1 MSLVNRVS
9 ERFRSLVGDVPAGVW
24 SAPGRVNIIGEHT
37 DYNDGFALPMAID
50 RHTVVAVG
58 LRSDGRVRVGSTLSD
73 DVVDIALTDCI
84 PGNATGWSAYPLG
97 VVWALGG
104 SDGTYPGLDIVIDT
118 DVPIGAGLSSSA
130 AIECAV
136 AVALNELWE
145 LGRAPMDLAR
155 AGQRAENQ
163 MVGAPT
169 GLMDQIAS
177 IHGRTDSLVFI
188 DCRELSAEV
197 VPFALD
203 DNDLAILVMNSRV
216 HHSHAT
222 GGYGERREACER
234 AAVALGVPALRD
246 VTVDQLAELRG
257 IVDDATYRRA
267 RHVVTEN
274 ARVEDTVAALRESG
288 PTSIGDL
295 LYASHVSMRDDFEIS
310 VPQIDFAVETARAHG
325 ALGARLTGGGFG
337 GAAIAL
343 APRDALARIE
353 SAVRDGYASNH
364 FDAPE
369 MFVVSPSNG
378 AGRLD

>member
-1 MSLVNRVS
+1 MNLVNRVT
-9 ERFRSLVGDVPAGVW
+9 ERFRALVGAVPAGVW
-24 SAPGRVNIIGEHT
+24 AAPGRVNIIGEHT

-58 LRSDGRVRVGSTLSD
+58 LRADGRVRVGSTLSD
-73 DVVDIALTDCI
+73 DVVEVALADCV
-84 PGNATGWSAYPLG
+84 PGSVTGWAAYPLG

-104 SDGTYPGLDIVIDT
+104 SEGGQIGLDIVIDT

-136 AVALNELWE
+136 AVALNDLWE
-145 LGRAPMDLAR
+145 LGRSSMELAR
-155 AGQRAENQ
+155 AGQRAENH

-177 IHGRTDSLVFI
+177 MHGRSESLVFI
-188 DCRELSAEV
+188 DCRAMTADV
-197 VPFALD
+197 VPFALRE
-203 DNDLAILVMNSRV
+203 NDLAVLVMNSRV

-222 GGYGERREACER
+222 GGYGERRQACER
-234 AAVALGVPALRD
+234 AAAALGAAALRD
-246 VTVDQLAELRG
+246 VSVGQLTELRG
-257 IVDDATYRRA
+257 LVDDPTFRRA

-274 ARVEDTVAALRESG
+274 ARVEETVAVLREHG
-288 PTSIGDL
+288 PMAIGDL
-295 LYASHVSMRDDFEIS
+295 LYASHLSMRDDFEIS
-310 VPQIDFAVETARAHG
+310 VPQIDTAVEAARANG

-343 APRDALARIE
+343 APIDALAGIE
-353 SAVRDGYASNH
+353 SAVRTEYAENG

-369 MFVVSPSNG
+369 MFVVSPADG
-378 AGRLD
+378 AGRLT

>member
-1 MSLVNRVS
+1 MSLVARVT
-9 ERFRSLVGDVPAGVW
+9 ERFRALVGDAPAGVW

-37 DYNDGFALPMAID
+37 DYNGGFALPMAID

-73 DVVDIALTDCI
+73 DVVDIALADCT
-84 PGNATGWSAYPLG
+84 PGNVSGWSAYPLG
-97 VVWALGG
+97 VIWALGG
-104 SDGTYPGLDIVIDT
+104 SDGVHSGLDIVIDT

-136 AVALNELWE
+136 AVALNDLWG
-145 LGRAPMDLAR
+145 LGLSPIDLAR

-177 IHGRTDSLVFI
+177 MHGRTDSVVFI
-188 DCRELSAEV
+188 DCRELAVDV
-197 VPFALD
+197 VPFELD
-203 DNDLAILVMNSRV
+203 ANDLAVLVMNSRV

-222 GGYGERREACER
+222 GGYGERRGACER
-234 AAVALGVPALRD
+234 AAVALGVGTLRE
-246 VTVDQLAELRG
+246 VSVESLAELRG
-257 IVDDATYRRA
+257 IVDDATFRRA

-274 ARVEDTVAALRESG
+274 ARVEETVALLRDHG
-288 PTSIGDL
+288 PTSIGEV
-295 LYASHVSMRDDFEIS
+295 LYASHLSMRDDFEIS
-310 VPQIDFAVETARAHG
+310 VPQIDLAVETALAHG

-343 APRDALARIE
+343 APRGELAVIE
-353 SAVRDGYASNH
+353 TAVRDAYQTNR
-364 FDAPE
+364 FDSPE
-369 MFVVSPSNG
+369 MFVVAPSNS
-378 AGRLD
+378 AGRLA

>member
-1 MSLVNRVS
+1 MSLVNRVT
-9 ERFRSLVGDVPAGVW
+9 ERFRALVGAVPAGVW
-24 SAPGRVNIIGEHT
+24 AAPGRVNIIGEHT

-58 LRSDGRVRVGSTLSD
+58 LRADGRVRVGSTLSD
-73 DVVDIALTDCI
+73 DVVEVALADCV
-84 PGNATGWSAYPLG
+84 PGSVTGWAAYPLG

-104 SDGTYPGLDIVIDT
+104 SEGGQIGLDIVIDT

-136 AVALNELWE
+136 AVALNDLWE
-145 LGRAPMDLAR
+145 LGRSSMELAR
-155 AGQRAENQ
+155 AGQRAENH

-177 IHGRTDSLVFI
+177 MHGRSESLVFI
-188 DCRELSAEV
+188 DCRAMTADV
-197 VPFALD
+197 VPFALRE
-203 DNDLAILVMNSRV
+203 NGLAVLVMNSRV

-222 GGYGERREACER
+222 GGYGERRQACES
-234 AAVALGVPALRD
+234 AAAALGVAALRD
-246 VTVDQLAELRG
+246 VSVGQLAELRG
-257 IVDDATYRRA
+257 LVDDPTFRRA

-274 ARVEDTVAALRESG
+274 ARVEETVAVLREHG
-288 PTSIGDL
+288 PMAIGDL
-295 LYASHVSMRDDFEIS
+295 LYASHLSMRDDFEIS
-310 VPQIDFAVETARAHG
+310 VPQIDTAVEAARANG

-343 APRDALARIE
+343 APFDALAGIE
-353 SAVRDGYASNH
+353 SAVRTEYAENG

-369 MFVVSPSNG
+369 MFVVSPADG
-378 AGRLD
+378 AGRLA

>member
-1 MSLVNRVS
+1 MNLVERVT
-9 ERFRSLVGDVPAGVW
+9 ERFRQVVGGDPVGVW
-24 SAPGRVNIIGEHT
+24 AAPGRVNIIGEHT

-50 RHTVVAVG
+50 HHTVVAVG
-58 LRSDGRVRVGSTLSD
+58 LRGDGRVRVGSTLGD
-73 DVVDIALTDCI
+73 EVIDVALAECT
-84 PGNATGWSAYPLG
+84 PGSIHGWAAYPLG

-104 SDGTYPGLDIVIDT
+104 SDGSRPGVDIVIDT

-136 AVALNELWE
+136 AVALNDLWE
-145 LGRAPMDLAR
+145 LGKNPMELAR
-155 AGQRAENQ
+155 AGQRAENE

-177 IHGRTDSLVFI
+177 MHGRADSVVFI
-188 DCRELSAEV
+188 DCRELSVDV

-203 DNDLAILVMNSRV
+203 ANDLAVLVMNSRV

-222 GGYGERREACER
+222 GGYGERRAACER
-234 AAVALGVPALRD
+234 AASVLGVPALRD
-246 VTVDQLAELRG
+246 VSIAQLAELRG
-257 IVDDATYRRA
+257 LVDDATFRRA

-274 ARVEDTVAALRESG
+274 ARVEQTVAALREGG
-288 PTSIGDL
+288 PTSIGEL
-295 LYASHVSMRDDFEIS
+295 LVESHLSMRDDFEIS
-310 VPQIDFAVETARAHG
+310 VPQIDCAVETALENG

-343 APRDALARIE
+343 APKSELARIE
-353 SAVRDGYASNH
+353 NAVRQAYSANG

-369 MFVVSPSNG
+369 MFVVAPSDG
-378 AGRLD
+378 AQRLV

>member
-1 MSLVNRVS
+1 MSLVERVTD
-9 ERFRSLVGDVPAGVW
+9 RFRQVVGHEPAGVW

-58 LRSDGRVRVGSTLSD
+58 LRADGRVRVGTTLGD
-73 DVVDIALTDCI
+73 EVIDIALADCR
-84 PGNATGWSAYPLG
+84 PGRVNGWSAYPLG

-104 SDGTYPGLDIVIDT
+104 SGGNSDGLDIVIDT

-136 AVALNELWE
+136 AVALNDVWE
-145 LGRAPMDLAR
+145 LGKSSMELAR
-155 AGQRAENQ
+155 VGQMAEND

-177 IHGRTDSLVFI
+177 MHGRDDSVVFI
-188 DCRELSAEV
+188 DCRVPSAQV

-203 DNDLAILVMNSRV
+203 ANDLAVLVMNSGV

-222 GGYGERREACER
+222 GGYGERRAACER
-234 AAVALGVPALRD
+234 AAAALGVQALRD
-246 VTVDQLAELRG
+246 VTLDGLAELRRL
-257 IVDDATYRRA
+257 VDDATFRRA

-274 ARVEDTVAALRESG
+274 ARVEQVVALLRESG
-288 PTSIGDL
+288 PTAIGDVL
-295 LYASHVSMRDDFEIS
+295 VESHVSMRDDFEIS
-310 VPQIDFAVETARAHG
+310 VPQIDCAVDTALATG

-343 APRDALARIE
+343 APRAALADIDA
-353 SAVRDGYASNH
+353 SVRNAYASNG

-369 MFVVSPSNG
+369 MFVVAPSGG
-378 AGRLD
+378 ARRLD

>member
-1 MSLVNRVS
+1 MSLVARVA
-9 ERFRSLVGDVPAGVW
+9 ERFTTITGHAPIGVW
-24 SAPGRVNIIGEHT
+24 AAPGRVNIIGEHT

-58 LRSDGRVRVGSTLSD
+58 QRTDGRVRVGSTLSD
-73 DVVDIALTDCI
+73 EIVELALEDCV
-84 PGNATGWSAYPLG
+84 PGKVSGWAAYPLG

-104 SDGTYPGLDIVIDT
+104 SEQGRGGLDIVIDT

-136 AVALNELWE
+136 AVAVNDLWE
-145 LGRAPMDLAR
+145 LGHTTMDLAK

-177 IHGRTDSLVFI
+177 MHGKPDSLVFI
-188 DCRELSAEV
+188 DCRNLTAEV
-197 VPFALD
+197 VPFALAA
-203 DNDLAILVMNSRV
+203 NDLAVLVMNSRV

-222 GGYGERREACER
+222 GGYGERRAACER
-234 AAVALGVPALRD
+234 AAAALEVAALRD
-246 VTVDQLAELRG
+246 VTVEMLPRLRELT
-257 IVDDATYRRA
+257 DDETFRRA

-288 PTSIGDL
+288 PTAIGDL
-295 LYASHVSMRDDFEIS
+295 LYASHLSMRDDFEIS
-310 VPQIDFAVETARAHG
+310 VPQIDVAVETALENG

-343 APRDALARIE
+343 APHDALDSIE
-353 SAVRDGYASNH
+353 TAVRGAYAKNG
-364 FDAPE
+364 FDSPE
-369 MFVVSPSNG
+369 MFVVAPSQG
-378 AGRLD
+378 AARIS

>member
-1 MSLVNRVS
+1 MSLVNRVT
-9 ERFRSLVGDVPAGVW
+9 ERFRALVGAVPAGVW
-24 SAPGRVNIIGEHT
+24 AAPGRVNIIGEHT

-58 LRSDGRVRVGSTLSD
+58 LRADGRVRVGSTLSD
-73 DVVDIALTDCI
+73 DVVEVALADCV
-84 PGNATGWSAYPLG
+84 PGSVTGWATYPLG

-104 SDGTYPGLDIVIDT
+104 SEGGQIGLDIVIDT

-136 AVALNELWE
+136 AVALNDLWE
-145 LGRAPMDLAR
+145 LGRSSMELAR
-155 AGQRAENQ
+155 AGQRAENH

-177 IHGRTDSLVFI
+177 MHGRSESLVFI
-188 DCRELSAEV
+188 DCRAMTADV
-197 VPFALD
+197 VPFALRE
-203 DNDLAILVMNSRV
+203 NDLAVLVMNSRV

-222 GGYGERREACER
+222 GGYGERRQACER
-234 AAVALGVPALRD
+234 AAAALGAAALRD
-246 VTVDQLAELRG
+246 VSVGQLTELRG
-257 IVDDATYRRA
+257 LVDDPTFRRA

-274 ARVEDTVAALRESG
+274 ARVEETVAVLREHG
-288 PTSIGDL
+288 PMAIGDL
-295 LYASHVSMRDDFEIS
+295 LYASHLSMRDDFEIS
-310 VPQIDFAVETARAHG
+310 VPQIDTAVEAARANG

-343 APRDALARIE
+343 APIDALAGIE
-353 SAVRDGYASNH
+353 SAVRTEYAENG

-369 MFVVSPSNG
+369 MFVVSPADG
-378 AGRLD
+378 AGRLT

>member
-1 MSLVNRVS
+1 MTLVARVTA
-9 ERFRSLVGDVPAGVW
+9 RFRSLVGEAPAGVW

-73 DVVDIALTDCI
+73 DVVDVALADCV
-84 PGNATGWSAYPLG
+84 PGSVSGWAAYPLG

-104 SDGTYPGLDIVIDT
+104 ADGNATGLDIVIDT

-136 AVALNELWE
+136 AVALNDLWQ
-145 LGRAPMDLAR
+145 LGKSSMDLAR
-155 AGQRAENQ
+155 AGQRAENT

-177 IHGRTDSLVFI
+177 MHGRTDSVVFI
-188 DCRELSAEV
+188 DCREPSVDV
-197 VPFALD
+197 VPFGLVAH
-203 DNDLAILVMNSRV
+203 NLAVLVMNSRV

-234 AAVALGVPALRD
+234 AAIALGVPALRD
-246 VTVDQLAELRG
+246 VSVDRLADLRG
-257 IVDDATYRRA
+257 LVDDATFRRA

-274 ARVEDTVAALRESG
+274 ARVEDTVATLRESG
-288 PTSIGDL
+288 PLAIGDL
-295 LYASHVSMRDDFEIS
+295 LVQSHLSMRDDFEIS
-310 VPQIDFAVETARAHG
+310 VPQIDCAVDTALAHG
-325 ALGARLTGGGFG
+325 AIGARLTGGGFG

-343 APRDALARIE
+343 APRDALPGIE
-353 SAVRDGYASNH
+353 KAVRDAYADAH
-364 FDAPE
+364 FDSPE
-369 MFVVSPSNG
+369 MFVVAPSNG
-378 AGRLD
+378 AHRLD

>member
-1 MSLVNRVS
+1 MTLVARVT
-9 ERFRSLVGDVPAGVW
+9 ERFRSLVGEAPAGVW

-58 LRSDGRVRVGSTLSD
+58 LRSDGRVLVGSTLSD
-73 DVVDIALTDCI
+73 DVVDVALSDCV
-84 PGNATGWSAYPLG
+84 PGAVNGWAAYPLG

-104 SDGTYPGLDIVIDT
+104 ADGNATGLDLVIDT

-136 AVALNELWE
+136 AAALNDLWQ
-145 LGRAPMDLAR
+145 LGQSPMDLAR
-155 AGQRAENQ
+155 AGQRAENT

-177 IHGRTDSLVFI
+177 IHGRADSVVFI
-188 DCRELSAEV
+188 DCREPSVDV
-197 VPFALD
+197 VPFGLD
-203 DNDLAILVMNSRV
+203 ANGLAVLVMNSRV

-234 AAVALGVPALRD
+234 AALALGVNALRE
-246 VTVDQLAELRG
+246 VTVERLADLRG
-257 IVDDATYRRA
+257 LVDDSTFRRA

-274 ARVEDTVAALRESG
+274 ARVENAVATLRESG
-288 PTSIGDL
+288 PLAIGDL
-295 LYASHVSMRDDFEIS
+295 LVESHLSMRDDFEIS
-310 VPQIDFAVETARAHG
+310 VPQIDCAVDTALANG
-325 ALGARLTGGGFG
+325 AIGARLTGGGFG

-353 SAVRDGYASNH
+353 SAVRDAYATAH

-369 MFVVSPSNG
+369 MFVVSPSDG
-378 AGRLD
+378 AHRVS